1 MAEKERLSF
10 EDALKQLE
18 SIVKAL
24 ENEETTLEDS
34 VVLYQKGIE
43 LSKFCSDILD
53 NAELKISQ
61 VNEVNE

>member
-1 MAEKERLSF
+1 MVEKERLSF

-18 SIVKAL
+18 SIVQAL

-43 LSKFCSDILD
+43 LSRFCSDILD